1 LKLAEDK
8 HTKKTTSTG
17 TGGSGDSS
25 THDGLPKTTSTC
37 ETGKDCDTSASKDL
51 APGWIALIVIAVTAP
66 LGALGYWYMKKQDA
80 LKADGDYNRI

>member
-1 LKLAEDK
+1 MEKAKDK
-8 HTKKTTSTG
+8 DTKTG
-17 TGGSGDSS
+17 KGGSEDSS

-37 ETGKDCDTSASKDL
+37 ETKGCDTSASKDL